1 MSRSNQFMLFII
13 LVNLLLIYVYVSSS
27 YIFWNE
33 LNNWYDYNMQSTW
46 TPFYVYPHRIPDMP
60 TVMMPVPKMLNLPFI
75 TFLIIIVTNLIMLT
89 TYFLVKNKIQKKSSK
104 DV

>member
-1 MSRSNQFMLFII
+1 MSKSKQFMLFMI

-27 YIFWNE
+27 INFWSE